1 MKDKNKVAVVMLTA
15 LIVIMLVLLGVVI
28 YWRARVLQQTN
39 QDTQEDT
46 QYIYHYVLISDK
58 GNSTFWDHVYEGA
71 CAYGEENDAYIERM
85 GDELAVNYSKEELM
99 EIAIY
104 AGVDGILLEGDE
116 SSVQKEMIDKAVEAG
131 IPVVTMLNDNYGSL
145 RQTFVG
151 VGNYNLGREYAREV
165 IRIATPDTKRVLILG
180 DKIYEGQAQTGIGA
194 LAHLGT
200 HDLMATHATTAVEG
214 ELNFKFKHVNSV
226 AQLRLTVPAAATFTS
241 VSVRCDEQI
250 FAKVGNLDL
259 SGAEYAWSI
268 HEATNQ
274 LSMTLAEV
282 ATNQANGEVICYM
295 MLPPVDMSGKTVY
308 VILHSS
314 DNKVYQGQ
322 LVSRKLD
329 SGKAYSFQ
337 ATLVDVTVSTDVA
350 APNFGSSNI

>member
-1 MKDKNKVAVVMLTA
+1 MNKLMFKVGKRSLFYAS
-15 LIVIMLVLLGVVI
+15 ILLCS
-28 YWRARVLQQTN
+28 LF
-39 QDTQEDT
+39 
-46 QYIYHYVLISDK
+46 LK
-58 GNSTFWDHVYEGA
+58 A
-71 CAYGEENDAYIERM
+71 CSSS
-85 GDELAVNYSKEELM
+85 GDEPMLPEEEDPVPPSQAVKVVNMNADHILSGNGGSRTAFTLDTDKLKF
-99 EIAIY
+99 AWA
-104 AGVDGILLEGDE
+104 AGDI
-116 SSVQKEMIDKAVEAG
+116 
-131 IPVVTMLNDNYGSL
+131 
-145 RQTFVG
+145 VG
-151 VGNYNLGREYAREV
+151 VWPQGENAYQGKFTITSGAGQSSARFTGGPFALREAELYAAYYPFSDSNSESNTN
-165 IRIATPDTKRVLILG
+165 IRFS
-180 DKIYEGQAQTGIGA
+180 YEGQAQTGNGS
-194 LAHLGT
+194 LAHLGA

-274 LSMTLAEV
+274 LSMTLSEV
-282 ATNQANGEVICYM
+282 ATNQASGEVICYM

-308 VILHSS
+308 VILQSS

-337 ATLVDVTVSTDVA
+337 ATLVDVTVSTDVDS
-350 APNFGSSNI
+350 PDFGNVTPGE

>member
-1 MKDKNKVAVVMLTA
+1 MNKLMFKVGKRSLFYAS
-15 LIVIMLVLLGVVI
+15 ILLCS
-28 YWRARVLQQTN
+28 LF
-39 QDTQEDT
+39 
-46 QYIYHYVLISDK
+46 LK
-58 GNSTFWDHVYEGA
+58 A
-71 CAYGEENDAYIERM
+71 CSSS
-85 GDELAVNYSKEELM
+85 GDEPMLPEEEDPVPPSQAVKVVNMHADHILSGNGGSRTAFTLDTDKLKFAWAAGDKVGVWPTDGSSSQVEFTISSGAGESSAKFNGGAWALKEEVQ
-99 EIAIY
+99 Y
-104 AGVDGILLEGDE
+104 AAYYPFNVSNNE
-116 SSVQKEMIDKAVEAG
+116 SNNS
-131 IPVVTMLNDNYGSL
+131 N
-145 RQTFVG
+145 
-151 VGNYNLGREYAREV
+151 
-165 IRIATPDTKRVLILG
+165 IRFS
-180 DKIYEGQAQTGIGA
+180 YEGQAQTGNGS

-241 VSVRCDEQI
+241 VSVRCDEEI
-250 FAKVGNLDL
+250 FARVGNLDL
-259 SGAEYAWSI
+259 SGENYAWSI

-274 LSMTLAEV
+274 LSMTLSEV

-329 SGKAYSFQ
+329 SGKAYSFS
-337 ATLVDVTVSTDVA
+337 ATLVDVTVSTEVDS
-350 APNFGSSNI
+350 PDFGNVTPGE